1 MRAKVAGYSKWID
14 VSRNASNLCNKCYD
28 KNIRGDDVEKMLFL
42 QGDRT
47 EVMKSYSVFGLCACL
62 ILCLIGVAAASGADN
77 VSDAELVRDIE
88 DHLIAPCCWTQ
99 PISQHESAIAEQMRE
114 EVRTM
119 VAAGKSRDEI
129 MDHFVAQYG
138 ERILATPRPEGFNL
152 LVYILPWIALIFG
165 AWILWMLIK
174 KLRAPIPEKSSIDSP
189 DPRYAS
195 IIEKELKEFD
205 EK

>member
-1 MRAKVAGYSKWID
+1 
-14 VSRNASNLCNKCYD
+14 
-28 KNIRGDDVEKMLFL
+28 MLFL
-42 QGDRT
+42 QGEWT
-47 EVMKSYSVFGLCACL
+47 EAMKSHSVIGLCACL
-62 ILCLIGVAAASGADN
+62 TLCLIGAAAASAADN

-99 PISQHESAIAEQMRE
+99 PISQHESGIAEQMRE

-129 MDHFVAQYG
+129 LDHFVAQHG

-152 LVYILPWIALIFG
+152 LVYILPWVALIAG
-165 AWILWMLIK
+165 AWILWVLIK
-174 KLRAPIPEKSSIDSP
+174 KLRAPIPEQSSVDSP
-189 DPRYAS
+189 DSRYAS